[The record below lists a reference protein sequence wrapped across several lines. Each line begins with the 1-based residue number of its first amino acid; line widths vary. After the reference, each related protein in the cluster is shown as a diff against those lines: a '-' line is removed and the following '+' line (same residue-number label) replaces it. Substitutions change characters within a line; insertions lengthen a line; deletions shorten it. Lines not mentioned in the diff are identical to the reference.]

1 MRIFEFKK
9 PRELFDQTIHQY
21 QQKAR
26 STQASKTATFY
37 AGHWTFDDEKTHKRH
52 TLEIT
57 PNLLIQI
64 DHKPLTGKVILLSE
78 TDLIFL
84 DHFGYQLKITC
95 ENHQPVSIYDEAE
108 DTEYPIK

>member
-1 MRIFEFKK
+1 MK
-9 PRELFDQTIHQY
+9 
-21 QQKAR
+21 
-26 STQASKTATFY
+26 
-37 AGHWTFDDEKTHKRH
+37 KTHKRH

-78 TDLIFL
+78 TELIFL

>member
-26 STQASKTATFY
+26 ATQASKTATIY

-78 TDLIFL
+78 TELIFL